1 MRQIVSSNLS
11 LQLYARVHGGLAV
24 HVDGDHNHPRRCE
37 LASIHVSNTT
47 CCYLRLNLDGHES
60 PVDVS
65 HGVAATTNLPPPFSH
80 QTHHNTTATTEASDK
95 SQLLPQAHK
104 QSDQSIRVHSL
115 SRAPFPMATTVM
127 TMASAASSLPFTA
140 TAGVRA
146 ARLPAARLTPR
157 RQRAPLIC
165 MATKGE
171 DTETTTTTTTTTKKP
186 GIWDA
191 LAFSGPAP
199 ERINGRLAMVGFVS
213 ALAVEASRGDG
224 LLAQAGNGA
233 GLTWFAY
240 TAVVLSA
247 ASLAPLLQGETVE
260 GRSGG
265 LFNLF
270 TADAEI
276 WNGRLAMLGLV
287 ALAATEYLT
296 GAPLINA

>member
-1 MRQIVSSNLS
+1 
-11 LQLYARVHGGLAV
+11 
-24 HVDGDHNHPRRCE
+24 
-37 LASIHVSNTT
+37 
-47 CCYLRLNLDGHES
+47 
-60 PVDVS
+60 
-65 HGVAATTNLPPPFSH
+65 
-80 QTHHNTTATTEASDK
+80 
-95 SQLLPQAHK
+95 
-104 QSDQSIRVHSL
+104 
-115 SRAPFPMATTVM
+115 MATTVM
-127 TMASAASSLPFTA
+127 AMASAASSLPFTA

-171 DTETTTTTTTTTKKP
+171 DTETTTTTTTTKKP

-260 GRSGG
+260 ARSGVI
-265 LFNLF
+265 FF
-270 TADAEI
+270 
-276 WNGRLAMLGLV
+276 
-287 ALAATEYLT
+287 
-296 GAPLINA
+296 

>member
-1 MRQIVSSNLS
+1 
-11 LQLYARVHGGLAV
+11 
-24 HVDGDHNHPRRCE
+24 
-37 LASIHVSNTT
+37 
-47 CCYLRLNLDGHES
+47 
-60 PVDVS
+60 
-65 HGVAATTNLPPPFSH
+65 
-80 QTHHNTTATTEASDK
+80 
-95 SQLLPQAHK
+95 
-104 QSDQSIRVHSL
+104 
-115 SRAPFPMATTVM
+115 MATTV
-127 TMASAASSLPFTA
+127 MASAASSLTFT
-140 TAGVRA
+140 G
-146 ARLPAARLTPR
+146 RLPAQLPAAMLASRRRTPLTVV
-157 RQRAPLIC
+157 RAQQ
-165 MATKGE
+165 AE
-171 DTETTTTTTTTTKKP
+171 DAAEVKKP
-186 GIWDA
+186 AGLWDA

-265 LFNLF
+265 LF

-296 GAPLINA
+296 GTPPVHA